1 MKKILYIASEFATGM
16 IPFAAKVI
24 STMNQD
30 CRYEVYAVVVNSGQY
45 SYTGLIQGMDERHL
59 VQIEYPKNKL
69 LKLLYKFYPFP
80 IIKTLRRLE
89 RSIKPDIIHLLT
101 GDFTLA
107 PYVMLWNFKSKN
119 NIYYTVHD
127 LHPHEVNKSSIIHN
141 LLHKYINWGYKRLCD
156 LAQHLTTSSFAQY
169 EELKHIYPNKNI
181 EFTHFPSLVTPQII
195 RGEKRVPELIGEV
208 GYILFFGSV
217 DKYKGTDLLIDAY
230 KKSQIY
236 GNLKLV
242 IAGKGKETATD
253 KIEDPYIIRINR
265 FIEDIEVKDL
275 FSKALFV
282 VYPYRSATMSGVL
295 SIAYYFKKK
304 VLLSSIPFFKENAS
318 SLTSFFECGSC
329 EDLCFQLEKLY
340 KTSQIDEV
348 QKDCYEMIY
357 SDIVLKNDYHRL
369 YIHS

>member
-127 LHPHEVNKSSIIHN
+127 LHPHEVNKSRN
-141 LLHKYINWGYKRLCD
+141 C
-156 LAQHLTTSSFAQY
+156 Q
-169 EELKHIYPNKNI
+169 
-181 EFTHFPSLVTPQII
+181 
-195 RGEKRVPELIGEV
+195 
-208 GYILFFGSV
+208 
-217 DKYKGTDLLIDAY
+217 
-230 KKSQIY
+230 
-236 GNLKLV
+236 
-242 IAGKGKETATD
+242 
-253 KIEDPYIIRINR
+253 
-265 FIEDIEVKDL
+265 DI
-275 FSKALFV
+275 
-282 VYPYRSATMSGVL
+282 
-295 SIAYYFKKK
+295 
-304 VLLSSIPFFKENAS
+304 
-318 SLTSFFECGSC
+318 
-329 EDLCFQLEKLY
+329 
-340 KTSQIDEV
+340 
-348 QKDCYEMIY
+348 
-357 SDIVLKNDYHRL
+357 
-369 YIHS
+369 